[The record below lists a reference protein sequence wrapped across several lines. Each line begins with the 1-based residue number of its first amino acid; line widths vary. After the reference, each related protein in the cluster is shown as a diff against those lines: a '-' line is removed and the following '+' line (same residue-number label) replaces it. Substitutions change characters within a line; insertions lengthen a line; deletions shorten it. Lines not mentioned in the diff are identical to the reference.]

1 MNSVFVAPILKEDR
15 HKSEFHL
22 IYNNWKKFFK
32 LINLQVNSY
41 FDLSEEGVKS
51 IERRNKALILC
62 GGGEINKIK
71 KDKLNLK
78 RDNFEKKLISIFL
91 KKKKPILAICR
102 GFQLIASLNSGK
114 FAKSKN
120 HVRKTHNLIIS
131 KESKFI
137 LCKKLITNSFH
148 NNVIKSISKEFDVI
162 ARSKDFYIEIAE
174 NKKQNIICFMFHPEK
189 YNKSNNQIKTIV
201 NNFINGSIN
210 ISSRKR

>member
-22 IYNNWKKFFK
+22 IYNNWIKFFK

-102 GFQLIASLNSGK
+102 GF
-114 FAKSKN
+114 
-120 HVRKTHNLIIS
+120 
-131 KESKFI
+131 
-137 LCKKLITNSFH
+137 
-148 NNVIKSISKEFDVI
+148 
-162 ARSKDFYIEIAE
+162 
-174 NKKQNIICFMFHPEK
+174 
-189 YNKSNNQIKTIV
+189 
-201 NNFINGSIN
+201 
-210 ISSRKR
+210 